1 MNAIVK
7 SVGTAVGATMSK
19 AQFQFKKYQPEIMVG
34 AGIIGGVAAA
44 IMACR
49 ATIKAN
55 EILAESKDQI
65 DKINM
70 VANDPDVSEE
80 EYSEE
85 QHKKDLAV
93 AYIQTGAKLVQNYAP
108 SVILGGLSIAS
119 ILGGHNILRG
129 RNMALAAAYATLN
142 TTFKD
147 YRERVVDRFGEE
159 VDFQLK
165 HNLRA
170 EEIVEKTKDPETGK
184 TKKVKK
190 EVLISGDD
198 ARERGYAFVF
208 DAACDN
214 WCNDA
219 TLNRAFMEAAEAY
232 FNQRLQTVGYVFLSE
247 VQKYFKVRETAAGR
261 VVGWTL
267 NGDGDGYIDL
277 GFRHDHNFMSGW
289 NKDVWVDPNVDG
301 PILDTF
307 EANDMTQT
315 IC

>member
-7 SVGTAVGATMSK
+7 NIGTAASK
-19 AQFQFKKYQPEIMVG
+19 AQFQLKKYQPEIMVG

-65 DKINM
+65 EKINM
-70 VANDPDVSEE
+70 VANDPDVSED
-80 EYSEE
+80 EYPEE
-85 QHKKDLAV
+85 QHKKDLTI
-93 AYIQTGAKLVQNYAP
+93 AYIQTGAKLVGNYAP
-108 SVILGGLSIAS
+108 SIILGGLSIAS

-147 YRERVVDRFGEE
+147 YRDRVIDRFGKE

-165 HNLRA
+165 HNLKA
-170 EEIVEKTKDPETGK
+170 EEITEKVEDPETGK

-190 EVLISGDD
+190 TVLVTGDD
-198 ARERGYAFVF
+198 TRERGYARLF

-214 WCNDA
+214 WCNDP
-219 TLNRAFMEAAEAY
+219 TLNRSFLTAAQSH
-232 FNQRLQTVGYVFLSE
+232 FNDLLNARGYVFLSE
-247 VQKYFKVRETAAGR
+247 IYRYFHFRETPESR
-261 VVGWTL
+261 VVGWVL
-267 NGDGDGYIDL
+267 NGDGDGLID
-277 GFRHDHNFMSGW
+277 FRFDQDDLFMSGY
-289 NKDVWVDPNVDG
+289 NKDVWLDFNVDG

-307 EANDMTQT
+307 SAADRTLA